1 MTGGTNTGCM
11 KLIGETVKQGQF
23 LVPDGSKMRRGLKA
37 IGLCSWGYIANS
49 ESLVNQ
55 TSTEFHKVV
64 YNSNLEIKKFSKPP
78 LDPNHTHFLMV
89 DSGQNFQYMRVGF
102 GGLTDFITEFERM
115 VRSTTYIYI
124 YIYNPYLRIYI
135 STILC
140 RCGSPSRA
148 ASASPSSRCCWREA
162 PTPSTRCRTVSIIH
176 IYIST

>member
-124 YIYNPYLRIYI
+124 YVSIYLLY
-135 STILC
+135 C
-140 RCGSPSRA
+140 VGAGARA
-148 ASASPSSRCCWREA
+148 ARPRHPHHHAAAGGWHRRSL
-162 PTPSTRCRTVSIIH
+162 
-176 IYIST
+176 